1 MTPTEERELLELA
14 AQAYGLLP
22 LEDGLELDIGPN
34 GVALMICGNGETY
47 YFDSLHD
54 SGDCFDLAAHCKID
68 VLQYSDEVI
77 AQTIVGNDVMDG
89 RVSLEWESER
99 PAATRL
105 AVTRAAAEIGRR
117 MKG

>member
-14 AQAYGLLP
+14 AKACGY
-22 LEDGLELDIGPN
+22 DMELARRKIANLDWN
-34 GVALMICGNGETY
+34 
-47 YFDSLHD
+47 SLHN
-54 SGDCFDLAAHCKID
+54 SGDCFDLAAHLKLDIIHD
-68 VLQYSDEVI
+68 VDGLAGNLCVEVRDHLGKYKS
-77 AQTIVGNDVMDG
+77 AFECFSG
-89 RVSLEWESER
+89 ESER